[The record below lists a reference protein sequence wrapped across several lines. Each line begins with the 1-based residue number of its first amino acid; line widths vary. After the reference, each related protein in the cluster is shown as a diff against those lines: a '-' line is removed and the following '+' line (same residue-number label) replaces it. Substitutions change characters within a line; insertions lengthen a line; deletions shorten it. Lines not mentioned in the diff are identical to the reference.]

1 MECLCVSV
9 AGESILVCKSNERQ
23 KAVQLVTSQLPPVK
37 SCLQRSVEEGL
48 SSSMKRALLEV
59 AEEVMNYDFGVAL

>member
-1 MECLCVSV
+1 M
-9 AGESILVCKSNERQ
+9 CKSNERH
-23 KAVQLVTSQLPPVK
+23 KALQLVSSQLPPVR

-59 AEEVMNYDFGVAL
+59 RAVNLLIFLCGQLSSMEVQ